1 MKIALLSPG
10 SWWTHPKYY
19 EPWETVVSLLYE
31 GLVKRGVDVTLFT
44 GNNSKTRGKAG
55 CSFSSENGFP
65 PSPPSPCE
73 ARNRGGVF
81 WNEDERVLNSMASA
95 SLRIA
100 RLFEK
105 AGDLT

>member
-44 GNNSKTRGKAG
+44 GNNSKQEGKLAAH
-55 CSFSSENGFP
+55 FHRKMDFP
-65 PSPPSPCE
+65 PRPPL
-73 ARNRGGVF
+73 AKRGTEEVCFGMKRKEFLIPWRVQVF
-81 WNEDERVLNSMASA
+81 ILPVCLKRPGNS
-95 SLRIA
+95 
-100 RLFEK
+100 
-105 AGDLT
+105 T